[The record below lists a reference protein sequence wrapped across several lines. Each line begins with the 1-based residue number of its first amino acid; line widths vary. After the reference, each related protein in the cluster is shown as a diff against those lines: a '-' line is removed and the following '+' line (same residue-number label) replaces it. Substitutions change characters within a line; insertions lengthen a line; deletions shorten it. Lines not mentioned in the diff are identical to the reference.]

1 MTASSA
7 AFASSSSRSSA
18 STPAARGAPATG
30 YIDLTSE
37 LSDENELEEET
48 GDEEVQFMGIT
59 PGTRQAIR
67 SSDMLLRG
75 LFPAPPVRHRA
86 EGGSGGGELVAAS
99 SGSLPRDMMFTEGLA
114 PLFSHANNLIRLI
127 LSHRPMPVVN
137 RGATNA
143 QIARLPTHTLPRTT
157 TSGVR
162 RGKGTGRKRKAPGE
176 VPVPSNAESENADV
190 KAMAVGQH
198 NASSSSSS
206 RGCVAAAA
214 TSGDD
219 PNLNMPDR
227 SSVAA
232 TAAEGGLDACTICM
246 EDYKGGE
253 KLCTLPCA
261 HVYHFKVR
269 EDTNGW
275 EGDPNRG
282 KIYIL
287 SCLRCE
293 LSLTR
298 FSSSPPFS
306 PTVLQEVVEDKQYLL
321 HLPGVN

>member
-1 MTASSA
+1 
-7 AFASSSSRSSA
+7 
-18 STPAARGAPATG
+18 
-30 YIDLTSE
+30 
-37 LSDENELEEET
+37 
-48 GDEEVQFMGIT
+48 MGIT

-86 EGGSGGGELVAAS
+86 EGGNGGGELVAAS

-253 KLCTLPCA
+253 KLCTLPCS

-275 EGDPNRG
+275 VGDPNRG

-298 FSSSPPFS
+298 FSSTPPFS